1 MSLPEIQA
9 VFFDFDHTLYSH
21 KTKTIPQSAKD
32 SIKILQKKG
41 IRCVL
46 ATGRH
51 MLELEH
57 FPEVFTV
64 GLDGYV
70 TIDGQLC
77 LDSERNVIFSNAI
90 TGKALEGLLDLF
102 KEKQIHTILCEEKRM
117 YSNTPKDDKI
127 QGLSYAANIRHP
139 VGEYTGKPI
148 YLGIVYVTQD
158 QEDWLHSILPGCNFL
173 RWGTEGIDITP
184 SGCDKV
190 SGIRSYLD
198 YYHIPLSG
206 YMAFGDGGNDI
217 VMLQSAPIGVAMGN
231 AWTETKEVADYITT
245 DVDDNGIW
253 NALVHYGLI

>member
-1 MSLPEIQA
+1 MTSDIKA
-9 VFFDFDHTLYSH
+9 VNFDFDHTLYSH
-21 KTKTIPQSAKD
+21 RTKTIPQRAKD
-32 SIKILQKKG
+32 SIKILQNKG

-77 LDSERNVIFSNAI
+77 LDAGRNVIFSNAI
-90 TGKALEGLLDLF
+90 TGRALEGLLDIF
-102 KEKQIHTILCEEKRM
+102 GAKRIHTILCEENCM
-117 YSNTPKDDKI
+117 YSNTPKDDII

-148 YLGIVYVTQD
+148 YLGVVYVTQE
-158 QEDWLHSILPGCNFL
+158 QEDWLHTVLPDCNFL
-173 RWGTEGIDITP
+173 RWGTEGVDITP

-198 YYHIPLSG
+198 YYHIPTTQ
-206 YMAFGDGGNDI
+206 YMAFGDGGNDRAMI
-217 VMLQSAPIGVAMGN
+217 QSAPVGVAMGN
-231 AWTETKEVADYITT
+231 AWTEVKEIADYITT
-245 DVDDNGIW
+245 DVDDNGIR
-253 NALVHYGLI
+253 NALMHYGLI